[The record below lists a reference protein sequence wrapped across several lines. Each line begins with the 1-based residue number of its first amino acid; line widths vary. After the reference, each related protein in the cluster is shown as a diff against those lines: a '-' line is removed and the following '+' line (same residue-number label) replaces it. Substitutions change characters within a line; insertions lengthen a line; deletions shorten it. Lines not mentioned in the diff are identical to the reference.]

1 MPHTVSDAARQRLR
15 EAQRAEATALSAV
28 AAATTAR
35 ERLTP
40 RIAAAD
46 RRIDQAVVDLVAVS
60 GVERTAQLLDEPLT
74 AIRGRLRRAS
84 HAKPGDPHSQA

>member
-1 MPHTVSDAARQRLR
+1 MSHTVSDAARQRLR

-28 AAATTAR
+28 SAATTAR

-46 RRIDQAVVDLVAVS
+46 HRVDQAVVDLVAVS
-60 GVERTAQLLDEPLT
+60 GVERAAQLLDEPLT
-74 AIRGRLRRAS
+74 AIRGRLRRGR